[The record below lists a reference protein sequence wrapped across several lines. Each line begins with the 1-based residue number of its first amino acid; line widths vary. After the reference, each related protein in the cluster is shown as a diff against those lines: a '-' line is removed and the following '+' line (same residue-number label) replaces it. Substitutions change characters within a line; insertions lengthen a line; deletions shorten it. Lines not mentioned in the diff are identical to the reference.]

1 MKPRLYSKYHE
12 EVKPALKKDRKYDN
26 LHQVPRIEK
35 IIVHMGL
42 DATLE
47 KSALEDAMNDMKTI
61 TGRKPVVNLARKSVS
76 NFKLREGMPIGCHV
90 TLRREVMYE
99 FLDRLTAVALP
110 RIRDFRGINPKSFDG
125 QGNYSMGITEQSIF
139 PEIELDKVK
148 RTQGMDVTIVTSA
161 GTNDEALDLLTR
173 MGMPFASKKA
183 AGADESGEGE
193 LSKTDGVA
201 DLIFA
206 ACKGAGTDEE
216 GIRNALFQLSN
227 RKEWDAVVTAFAE
240 RHADFYEGDIIK
252 CLEGEL
258 NGKEMSRFV
267 VDPLRG
273 KSIEILEISKVED
286 VADRIAASCEGAGT
300 DEGRITDAVYQ
311 IQSREEWDA
320 AADAFSERHPDF
332 HNGDLMKCLTDEL
345 SEAEMETHVLKPLRE
360 RDIKIL
366 DTPEEETP
374 APKSEDSE

>member
-12 EVKPALKKDRKYDN
+12 EVKPSLRKDRNYSN
-26 LHQVPRIEK
+26 LHQVPCIEK

-139 PEIELDKVK
+139 PEIEMDKVK

-173 MGMPFASKKA
+173 MGMPFAGKKA
-183 AGADESGEGE
+183 VGESEKEE
-193 LSKTDGVA
+193 LSKTDEVA
-201 DLIFA
+201 DLVFT
-206 ACKGAGTDEE
+206 ACKGAATDEE

-240 RHADFYEGDIIK
+240 RHADFHE
-252 CLEGEL
+252 
-258 NGKEMSRFV
+258 
-267 VDPLRG
+267 
-273 KSIEILEISKVED
+273 
-286 VADRIAASCEGAGT
+286 
-300 DEGRITDAVYQ
+300 
-311 IQSREEWDA
+311 
-320 AADAFSERHPDF
+320 
-332 HNGDLMKCLTDEL
+332 GDLMKCLTEEL
-345 SEAEMETHVLKPLRE
+345 SDADMETHVLKPLRE

-366 DTPEEETP
+366 DAAEEDAP
-374 APKSEDSE
+374 APKSEESE

>member
-1 MKPRLYSKYHE
+1 MKPRLYSKYHD
-12 EVKPALKKDRKYDN
+12 EVKPALKKERNYTN

-99 FLDRLTAVALP
+99 FLDRLTAAALP

-161 GTNDEALDLLTR
+161 NTNDEALDLLTR
-173 MGMPFASKKA
+173 MGMPFAGKKA
-183 AGADESGEGE
+183 LGADGEAE
-193 LSKTDGVA
+193 EISKTDEVA
-201 DLIFA
+201 ELIFT

-240 RHADFYEGDIIK
+240 RHSDFYEGDIMK
-252 CLEGEL
+252 CLDGEL

-273 KSIEILEISKVED
+273 KGIEILEISKVED

-320 AADAFSERHPDF
+320 AAAAFSERHDEV
-332 HNGDLMKCLTDEL
+332 HGGDLMKCLTEEL
-345 SEAEMETHVLKPLRE
+345 SEEEMETHVLKPLRE

-366 DTPEEETP
+366 DAP
-374 APKSEDSE
+374 AADSDDSK

>member
-12 EVKPALKKDRKYDN
+12 EVKPALRKDRNYSN
-26 LHQVPRIEK
+26 LHQVPCIEK

-139 PEIELDKVK
+139 PEIEMDKVK

-173 MGMPFASKKA
+173 MGMPFAGKKA
-183 AGADESGEGE
+183 VGESEEEE
-193 LSKTDGVA
+193 LSKTDEVA
-201 DLIFA
+201 DLVFT
-206 ACKGAGTDEE
+206 ACKGAATDEE

-227 RKEWDAVVTAFAE
+227 RKEWDAVVVAFAE
-240 RHADFYEGDIIK
+240 RHADFHEGDIMK
-252 CLEGEL
+252 CLDGEL

-273 KSIEILEISKVED
+273 KGIEILEISKVED
-286 VADRIAASCEGAGT
+286 VADRIAASCQGVGT
-300 DEGRITDAVYQ
+300 EEGRITDAVYQ

-320 AADAFSERHPDF
+320 AAAAFSERHPEF
-332 HNGDLMKCLTDEL
+332 YEGDLMKCLIEEL
-345 SEAEMETHVLKPLRE
+345 SEADMETHVLKPLRE

-366 DTPEEETP
+366 DAAEEDAP

>member
-1 MKPRLYSKYHE
+1 MKPRLYRKYHE
-12 EVKPALKKDRKYDN
+12 EVKPGLQKDREYAN
-26 LHQVPRIEK
+26 LHQVPAIEK

-47 KSALEDAMNDMKTI
+47 KSALEDAMNDLKTI
-61 TGRKPVVNLARKSVS
+61 TGRKPVVDLARKSVS

-99 FLDRLTAVALP
+99 FLDRLTAAALP
-110 RIRDFRGINPKSFDG
+110 RIRDFRGITPKSFDG
-125 QGNYSMGITEQSIF
+125 QGNYSMGIAEQSIF
-139 PEIELDKVK
+139 PEIEMDKVK

-173 MGMPFASKKA
+173 MGMPFAGKKA
-183 AGADESGEGE
+183 AGEPEAEE
-193 LSKTDGVA
+193 LPKTDEVA
-201 DLIFA
+201 ELIFT

-227 RKEWDAVVTAFAE
+227 RKEWDAVVAAFAE
-240 RHADFYEGDIIK
+240 RHADFYEGDLMK
-252 CLEGEL
+252 CLNEEL

-273 KSIEILEISKVED
+273 KGIEILEISKVED
-286 VADRIAASCEGAGT
+286 VADRIAASCRGAGT
-300 DEGRITDAVYQ
+300 DPGRITDAVYQ

-320 AADAFSERHPDF
+320 AVAAFSERHDDF
-332 HNGDLMKCLTDEL
+332 YEGDLMKCLTEEL
-345 SEAEMETHVLKPLRE
+345 SEADMETHVLKPLNE

-366 DTPEEETP
+366 DDAPAEETP
-374 APKSEDSE
+374 AADNKDSE

>member
-12 EVKPALKKDRKYDN
+12 EVKPALRKDRNYSN
-26 LHQVPRIEK
+26 LHQVPCIEK

-139 PEIELDKVK
+139 PEIEMDKVK

-173 MGMPFASKKA
+173 MGMPFAGKKA
-183 AGADESGEGE
+183 VGESEKEE
-193 LSKTDGVA
+193 LSKTDEVA
-201 DLIFA
+201 DLVFT
-206 ACKGAGTDEE
+206 ACKGAATDEE
-216 GIRNALFQLSN
+216 GIRNALFQLNN

-240 RHADFYEGDIIK
+240 RHADFHEGDIMK
-252 CLEGEL
+252 CLDGEL

-273 KSIEILEISKVED
+273 KGIEILEISKVED
-286 VADRIAASCEGAGT
+286 VADRIAASCKGVGT
-300 DEGRITDAVYQ
+300 EEGRITDAVYQ

-320 AADAFSERHPDF
+320 AAAAFSERHPEF
-332 HNGDLMKCLTDEL
+332 YEGDLMKCLTEEL
-345 SEAEMETHVLKPLRE
+345 SDADMETHVLKPLRE

-366 DTPEEETP
+366 DAAEEDAP

>member
-12 EVKPALKKDRKYDN
+12 EVKPSLRKDRNYSN
-26 LHQVPRIEK
+26 LHQVPCIEK

-139 PEIELDKVK
+139 PEIEMDKVK

-173 MGMPFASKKA
+173 MGMPFAGKKA
-183 AGADESGEGE
+183 VGESEKEE
-193 LSKTDGVA
+193 LSKTDEVA
-201 DLIFA
+201 DLVFT
-206 ACKGAGTDEE
+206 ACKGATTDEE

-240 RHADFYEGDIIK
+240 RHADFHEGDIMK
-252 CLEGEL
+252 CLDGEL

-273 KSIEILEISKVED
+273 KGIEILEISKVED
-286 VADRIAASCEGAGT
+286 VADRIAASCKGVGT
-300 DEGRITDAVYQ
+300 EEGRITDAVYQ

-320 AADAFSERHPDF
+320 AAAAFSKRHPEF
-332 HNGDLMKCLTDEL
+332 HEGNLMKCLTEEL
-345 SEAEMETHVLKPLRE
+345 SDADMETHVLKPLRE

-366 DTPEEETP
+366 DAAEEDAP
-374 APKSEDSE
+374 APKS

>member
-12 EVKPALKKDRKYDN
+12 EVKPALQKDREYAN

-47 KSALEDAMNDMKTI
+47 KSALEDAMNDMKAI
-61 TGRKPVVNLARKSVS
+61 TGRKPVVDLARKSVS

-99 FLDRLTAVALP
+99 FLDRLTAAALP

-125 QGNYSMGITEQSIF
+125 HGNYSMGIAEQSIF

-173 MGMPFASKKA
+173 MGMPFAGKKSSEGA
-183 AGADESGEGE
+183 AEGEG
-193 LSKTDGVA
+193 LSKTDEVA
-201 DLIFA
+201 ELIFT

-216 GIRNALFQLSN
+216 GIRTALFKLSN
-227 RKEWDAVVTAFAE
+227 RKEWDAVVAAFADK
-240 RHADFYEGDIIK
+240 HSDYYEGDLMK
-252 CLEGEL
+252 CLGEEL
-258 NGKEMSRFV
+258 NGKELSRFV
-267 VDPLRG
+267 VDPLRS
-273 KSIEILEISKVED
+273 KSIEILDISKLED
-286 VADRIAASCEGAGT
+286 VADRIAASCKGPGT
-300 DEGRITDAVYQ
+300 DPGRITDAVYQ
-311 IQSREEWDA
+311 IQSREEWDEA
-320 AADAFSERHPDF
+320 ATAFSQRHDEL
-332 HNGDLMKCLTDEL
+332 HGGDLMKCLTEEL
-345 SEAEMETHVLKPLRE
+345 SKDEMEMHVLKPLRE
-360 RDIKIL
+360 REIKL
-366 DTPEEETP
+366 SDEPTTEAPAAEEKEGN
-374 APKSEDSE
+374 

>member
-1 MKPRLYSKYHE
+1 MKPRLYSKYHD
-12 EVKPALKKDRKYDN
+12 EVKPALKKDRNYAN
-26 LHQVPRIEK
+26 MHQVPCIEK

-99 FLDRLTAVALP
+99 FLDRLTAAALP

-173 MGMPFASKKA
+173 MGMPFAGKKA
-183 AGADESGEGE
+183 VGADGEAE
-193 LSKTDGVA
+193 EISKTDEVA
-201 DLIFA
+201 DLVFN

-240 RHADFYEGDIIK
+240 RHSDFYEGDIMK
-252 CLEGEL
+252 CLDGEL

-273 KSIEILEISKVED
+273 KGIEILEISKVED

-320 AADAFSERHPDF
+320 AAAAFSERHDEV
-332 HNGDLMKCLTDEL
+332 HGGDLMKCLTEEL
-345 SEAEMETHVLKPLRE
+345 SEEEMETHVLKPLRE

-366 DTPEEETP
+366 DAPEEETP

>member
-1 MKPRLYSKYHE
+1 MKPRLYSKYHD
-12 EVKPALKKDRKYDN
+12 EVKPALKKDRNYAN
-26 LHQVPRIEK
+26 MHQVPCIEK

-99 FLDRLTAVALP
+99 FLDRLTAAALP

-161 GTNDEALDLLTR
+161 NTNDEALDLLTR
-173 MGMPFASKKA
+173 MGMPFAGKKA
-183 AGADESGEGE
+183 VGADGEAE
-193 LSKTDGVA
+193 EISKTDEVA
-201 DLIFA
+201 DLVFN

-240 RHADFYEGDIIK
+240 RHSDFYEGDIMK
-252 CLEGEL
+252 CLDGEL

-273 KSIEILEISKVED
+273 KGIEILEISKVED

-320 AADAFSERHPDF
+320 AAAAFSERHDEV
-332 HNGDLMKCLTDEL
+332 HGGDLMKCLTEEL
-345 SEAEMETHVLKPLRE
+345 SEEEMETHVLKPLRE

-366 DTPEEETP
+366 DAPAEETP
-374 APKSEDSE
+374 AADSDDSK

>member
-12 EVKPALKKDRKYDN
+12 EVKPALRKDRNYSN
-26 LHQVPRIEK
+26 LHQVPCIEK

-139 PEIELDKVK
+139 PEIEMDKVK

-173 MGMPFASKKA
+173 MGMPFAGKKA
-183 AGADESGEGE
+183 VGESEKEE
-193 LSKTDGVA
+193 LSKTDEVA
-201 DLIFA
+201 DLVFT
-206 ACKGAGTDEE
+206 ACKDAGTDEE

-227 RKEWDAVVTAFAE
+227 RKEWDAVVAAFAE
-240 RHADFYEGDIIK
+240 RHADFHEGDIMK
-252 CLEGEL
+252 CLDGEL

-273 KSIEILEISKVED
+273 KGIEILEISKVED
-286 VADRIAASCEGAGT
+286 VADRIAASCKGVGT
-300 DEGRITDAVYQ
+300 EEGRITDAVYQ

-320 AADAFSERHPDF
+320 AAAAFSKRHPEF
-332 HNGDLMKCLTDEL
+332 HEGNLMKCLTEEL
-345 SEAEMETHVLKPLRE
+345 SDADMETHVLKPLRE

-366 DTPEEETP
+366 DAAEADAPT
-374 APKSEDSE
+374 PKSKEIE

>member
-12 EVKPALKKDRKYDN
+12 EVKPALRKDRNYSN
-26 LHQVPRIEK
+26 LHQVPCIEK

-139 PEIELDKVK
+139 PEIEMDKVK

-173 MGMPFASKKA
+173 MGMPFAGKKA
-183 AGADESGEGE
+183 VGESEKEE
-193 LSKTDGVA
+193 LSKTDEVA
-201 DLIFA
+201 DLVFT
-206 ACKGAGTDEE
+206 ACKGAATDEE

-240 RHADFYEGDIIK
+240 RHADFHEGDIMK
-252 CLEGEL
+252 CLDGEL

-273 KSIEILEISKVED
+273 KGIEILEISKVED
-286 VADRIAASCEGAGT
+286 VADRIAASCKGVGT
-300 DEGRITDAVYQ
+300 EEGRITDAVYQ

-320 AADAFSERHPDF
+320 AAAAFSKRHPEF
-332 HNGDLMKCLTDEL
+332 YEGDLMKCLTEEL
-345 SEAEMETHVLKPLRE
+345 SDADMETHVLKPLRE
-360 RDIKIL
+360 RDIQIL
-366 DTPEEETP
+366 DAAEKDAP
-374 APKSEDSE
+374 APKSEESE

>member
-1 MKPRLYSKYHE
+1 MKPRLYSKYHD
-12 EVKPALKKDRKYDN
+12 EVKPALKKDRNYTN
-26 LHQVPRIEK
+26 LHQVPCIEK

-139 PEIELDKVK
+139 PEIEMDKVK

-173 MGMPFASKKA
+173 MGMPFAGKKTV
-183 AGADESGEGE
+183 GESEKEE
-193 LSKTDGVA
+193 LSKTDEVA
-201 DLIFA
+201 DLVFT
-206 ACKGAGTDEE
+206 ACKGAATDEE
-216 GIRNALFQLSN
+216 GIRNALFQLNN

-240 RHADFYEGDIIK
+240 RHADFHEGDIMK
-252 CLEGEL
+252 CLDGEL

-273 KSIEILEISKVED
+273 KGIEILEISKVED
-286 VADRIAASCEGAGT
+286 VADRIAASCKGVGT
-300 DEGRITDAVYQ
+300 EDGRITDAVYQ

-320 AADAFSERHPDF
+320 AAAAFSKRHPEF
-332 HNGDLMKCLTDEL
+332 HEGDLMKCLTEEL
-345 SEAEMETHVLKPLRE
+345 SDADMETHVLKPLRE

-366 DTPEEETP
+366 DAAEEDAP
-374 APKSEDSE
+374 APKSEESE

>member
-1 MKPRLYSKYHE
+1 MKPRLYSKYHD
-12 EVKPALKKDRKYDN
+12 EVKPALKKDRNYTN

-99 FLDRLTAVALP
+99 FLDRLTAAALP

-161 GTNDEALDLLTR
+161 NTNDEALDLLTR
-173 MGMPFASKKA
+173 MGMPFAGKKA
-183 AGADESGEGE
+183 VGADGEAE
-193 LSKTDGVA
+193 EISKTDEVA
-201 DLIFA
+201 ELIFT

-240 RHADFYEGDIIK
+240 RHSDFYEGDIMK
-252 CLEGEL
+252 CLDGEL

-273 KSIEILEISKVED
+273 KGIEILEISKVED

-320 AADAFSERHPDF
+320 AAAAFSERHDEV
-332 HNGDLMKCLTDEL
+332 HGGDLMKCLTEEL
-345 SEAEMETHVLKPLRE
+345 SEEEMETHVLKPLRE

-366 DTPEEETP
+366 DAP
-374 APKSEDSE
+374 AADSDDSK

>member
-12 EVKPALKKDRKYDN
+12 EVKPGLKKDRNYTN

-47 KSALEDAMNDMKTI
+47 KSALEDAINDMKTI
-61 TGRKPVVNLARKSVS
+61 TGRKPVVDLARKSVS

-99 FLDRLTAVALP
+99 FLDRLTAAALP

-139 PEIELDKVK
+139 PEIEMDKVK
-148 RTQGMDVTIVTSA
+148 RTQGMDVTIVTTA

-173 MGMPFASKKA
+173 MGMPFAGKKA
-183 AGADESGEGE
+183 AGAAGPEAEG
-193 LSKTDGVA
+193 LSKTDEVA
-201 DLIFA
+201 ELIFT
-206 ACKGAGTDEE
+206 ACKGKDTDAE
-216 GIRNALFQLSN
+216 GVRNALFQLSN
-227 RKEWDAVVTAFAE
+227 RKEWDAVVAAFAE
-240 RHADFYEGDIIK
+240 RHSDCCEGDLMK
-252 CLEGEL
+252 CLNEKL
-258 NGKEMSRFV
+258 NGKELSRFV

-273 KSIEILEISKVED
+273 KGIEILEISKVED
-286 VADRIAASCEGAGT
+286 VADRIAASCEGDT
-300 DEGRITDAVYQ
+300 DSGRITDAVYQ

-320 AADAFSERHPDF
+320 AAGAFSERHPDF

-345 SEAEMETHVLKPLRE
+345 SETDLETHVLKPLNE

-366 DTPEEETP
+366 DAP
-374 APKSEDSE
+374 AADSKDSE

>member
-1 MKPRLYSKYHE
+1 MKPRLYSKYHD
-12 EVKPALKKDRKYDN
+12 EVKPALKKERNYTN

-99 FLDRLTAVALP
+99 FLDRLTAAALP

-161 GTNDEALDLLTR
+161 NTNDEALDLLTR
-173 MGMPFASKKA
+173 MGMPFAGKKA
-183 AGADESGEGE
+183 VGADGEAE
-193 LSKTDGVA
+193 EISKTDEVA
-201 DLIFA
+201 ELIFT

-216 GIRNALFQLSN
+216 GIRNALFQLNN

-240 RHADFYEGDIIK
+240 RHSDFYEGDIMK
-252 CLEGEL
+252 CLDGEL

-273 KSIEILEISKVED
+273 KGIEILEISKVED

-320 AADAFSERHPDF
+320 AAAAFSERHDEV
-332 HNGDLMKCLTDEL
+332 HGGDLMKCLTEEL
-345 SEAEMETHVLKPLRE
+345 SEEEMETHVLKPLRE

-366 DTPEEETP
+366 DAP
-374 APKSEDSE
+374 AADSDDSK

>member
-12 EVKPALKKDRKYDN
+12 EVKPGLKKDRKYTN

-47 KSALEDAMNDMKTI
+47 KSALEDAINDMKTI
-61 TGRKPVVNLARKSVS
+61 TGRKPVVDLARKSVS

-99 FLDRLTAVALP
+99 FLDRLTAAALP

-139 PEIELDKVK
+139 PEIEMDKVK
-148 RTQGMDVTIVTSA
+148 RTQGMDVTIVTTA

-173 MGMPFASKKA
+173 MGMPFAGKKA
-183 AGADESGEGE
+183 AGESGPEAEE
-193 LSKTDGVA
+193 LSKTDEVA
-201 DLIFA
+201 ELIFT

-240 RHADFYEGDIIK
+240 QHADYYEGNLMK
-252 CLEGEL
+252 CLNEEL
-258 NGKEMSRFV
+258 NGKELSRFV

-273 KSIEILEISKVED
+273 KGIEILEISKVED

-300 DEGRITDAVYQ
+300 DPGRITDAVYQ

-320 AADAFSERHPDF
+320 AVAAFSERHPDF
-332 HNGDLMKCLTDEL
+332 HNGDLMKCLNDEL
-345 SEAEMETHVLKPLRE
+345 SEADLETHVLKPLNE

-366 DTPEEETP
+366 EAPEENAP
-374 APKSEDSE
+374 AAESKDSE

>member
-1 MKPRLYSKYHE
+1 MKPRLYSKYHD
-12 EVKPALKKDRKYDN
+12 EVKPALKKDRDYTN
-26 LHQVPRIEK
+26 LHQVPCIEK

-76 NFKLREGMPIGCHV
+76 NVKLREGMPIGCHV

-99 FLDRLTAVALP
+99 FLDRLTAAALP

-139 PEIELDKVK
+139 PEIEMDRVK

-161 GTNDEALDLLTR
+161 GTNEEALDLLTR
-173 MGMPFASKKA
+173 MGMPFAGKKA
-183 AGADESGEGE
+183 VGAAGPAEE
-193 LSKTDGVA
+193 LSKTDEVA
-201 DLIFA
+201 ELIFT
-206 ACKGAGTDEE
+206 ACEGSGTDEE

-227 RKEWDAVVTAFAE
+227 RKEWDAVVAAFAE
-240 RHADFYEGDIIK
+240 RHSDYCEGDLMK
-252 CLEGEL
+252 CLNEKL
-258 NGKEMSRFV
+258 NGKELSRFV

-273 KSIEILEISKVED
+273 KGIEILEISKVED
-286 VADRIAASCEGAGT
+286 VADRIAASCEGEGT
-300 DEGRITDAVYQ
+300 DPGRITDAVYQ
-311 IQSREEWDA
+311 IQSLEEWDA
-320 AADAFSERHPDF
+320 AASAFSARHSDF
-332 HNGDLMKCLTDEL
+332 YEGNLMKCLTDKL
-345 SEAEMETHVLKPLRE
+345 SEADMETHVLKPLGE

-366 DTPEEETP
+366 DAPE
-374 APKSEDSE
+374 AASEDKE

>member
-1 MKPRLYSKYHE
+1 MKSRLYSKYHE
-12 EVKPALKKDRKYDN
+12 EVKPAMRKDRNYTN
-26 LHQVPRIEK
+26 LHQVPCIEK

-173 MGMPFASKKA
+173 MGMPFAGKKA
-183 AGADESGEGE
+183 VGESGEEE
-193 LSKTDGVA
+193 LSKS
-201 DLIFA
+201 
-206 ACKGAGTDEE
+206 DEV
-216 GIRNALFQLSN
+216 N
-227 RKEWDAVVTAFAE
+227 
-240 RHADFYEGDIIK
+240 
-252 CLEGEL
+252 
-258 NGKEMSRFV
+258 
-267 VDPLRG
+267 
-273 KSIEILEISKVED
+273 
-286 VADRIAASCEGAGT
+286 
-300 DEGRITDAVYQ
+300 
-311 IQSREEWDA
+311 
-320 AADAFSERHPDF
+320 
-332 HNGDLMKCLTDEL
+332 
-345 SEAEMETHVLKPLRE
+345 EANLETHVVKPLRKQ
-360 RDIKIL
+360 DIKIL
-366 DTPEEETP
+366 DAPEEESS
-374 APKSEDSE
+374 ASKSEDNE

>member
-12 EVKPALKKDRKYDN
+12 EVKLALRKDRNYSN
-26 LHQVPRIEK
+26 LHQVPCIEK

-139 PEIELDKVK
+139 PEIEMDKVK

-173 MGMPFASKKA
+173 MGMPFAGKKA
-183 AGADESGEGE
+183 VGESEKEE
-193 LSKTDGVA
+193 LSKTDEVA
-201 DLIFA
+201 DLVFT
-206 ACKGAGTDEE
+206 ACKGAATDEE

-227 RKEWDAVVTAFAE
+227 RKEWDAVVAAFAE
-240 RHADFYEGDIIK
+240 RHSDFHEGDIMK
-252 CLEGEL
+252 CLDGEL

-273 KSIEILEISKVED
+273 KGIEILEISKVED
-286 VADRIAASCEGAGT
+286 VADRIAASCKGVGT
-300 DEGRITDAVYQ
+300 EEGRITDAVYQ

-320 AADAFSERHPDF
+320 AAAAFSKRHPEF
-332 HNGDLMKCLTDEL
+332 YEGNLMKCLTEEL
-345 SEAEMETHVLKPLRE
+345 SDADMETHVLKPLRE

-366 DTPEEETP
+366 DAAEEDAP
-374 APKSEDSE
+374 APKSEESE

>member
-12 EVKPALKKDRKYDN
+12 EVKPSLRKDRNYSN
-26 LHQVPRIEK
+26 LHQVPCIEK

-139 PEIELDKVK
+139 PEIEMDKVK

-173 MGMPFASKKA
+173 MGMPFAGKKA
-183 AGADESGEGE
+183 VGESEKEE
-193 LSKTDGVA
+193 LSKTDEVA
-201 DLIFA
+201 DLVFT
-206 ACKGAGTDEE
+206 ACKGAATDEE

-227 RKEWDAVVTAFAE
+227 RKEWDAVVIAFAE
-240 RHADFYEGDIIK
+240 RHADFHEGDIMK
-252 CLEGEL
+252 CLDGEL

-273 KSIEILEISKVED
+273 KGIEILEISKVED
-286 VADRIAASCEGAGT
+286 VADRIAASCKGVGT
-300 DEGRITDAVYQ
+300 EEGRITDAVYQ

-320 AADAFSERHPDF
+320 AAAAFSKRHPEF
-332 HNGDLMKCLTDEL
+332 HEGNLMKCLTEEL
-345 SEAEMETHVLKPLRE
+345 SDADMETHVLKPLRE

-366 DTPEEETP
+366 DAAEEDAP
-374 APKSEDSE
+374 APKS

>member
-12 EVKPALKKDRKYDN
+12 EVKPALRKDRNYSN
-26 LHQVPRIEK
+26 LHQVPCIEK

-139 PEIELDKVK
+139 PEIEMDKVK

-173 MGMPFASKKA
+173 MGMPFAGKKA
-183 AGADESGEGE
+183 VGESEEEE
-193 LSKTDGVA
+193 LSKTEEVA
-201 DLIFA
+201 DLVFV
-206 ACKGAGTDEE
+206 ACKGAATDEE
-216 GIRNALFQLSN
+216 GIRNALFQLNN

-240 RHADFYEGDIIK
+240 RHADFHEGDIMK
-252 CLEGEL
+252 CLDGEL

-273 KSIEILEISKVED
+273 KGIEILEISKVED
-286 VADRIAASCEGAGT
+286 VADRIAASCEGAGS

-320 AADAFSERHPDF
+320 AAAAFSERHPAF
-332 HNGDLMKCLTDEL
+332 YEGDLMKCLTEEL
-345 SEAEMETHVLKPLRE
+345 SDADMETHVLKPLRE

-366 DTPEEETP
+366 DAAEEDAP
-374 APKSEDSE
+374 APKSEESE

>member
-1 MKPRLYSKYHE
+1 
-12 EVKPALKKDRKYDN
+12 
-26 LHQVPRIEK
+26 
-35 IIVHMGL
+35 MGL

-99 FLDRLTAVALP
+99 FLDRLTAAALP

-139 PEIELDKVK
+139 PEIEMDRVK

-161 GTNDEALDLLTR
+161 GTNEEALDLLTR
-173 MGMPFASKKA
+173 MGMPFAGKKA
-183 AGADESGEGE
+183 VGAAGPAEE
-193 LSKTDGVA
+193 LSKTDEVA
-201 DLIFA
+201 ELIFT
-206 ACKGAGTDEE
+206 ACEGSGTDEE

-227 RKEWDAVVTAFAE
+227 RKEWDAVVAAFAE
-240 RHADFYEGDIIK
+240 RHSDYCEGDLMK
-252 CLEGEL
+252 CLNEKL
-258 NGKEMSRFV
+258 NGKELSRFV

-273 KSIEILEISKVED
+273 KGIEILEISKVED
-286 VADRIAASCEGAGT
+286 VADRIAASCEGEGT
-300 DEGRITDAVYQ
+300 DPGRITDAVYQ
-311 IQSREEWDA
+311 IQSLEEWDA
-320 AADAFSERHPDF
+320 AASAFSARHSDF
-332 HNGDLMKCLTDEL
+332 YEGNLMKCLTDKL
-345 SEAEMETHVLKPLRE
+345 SEADMETHVLKPLGE

-366 DTPEEETP
+366 DAPE
-374 APKSEDSE
+374 AASEDKE

>member
-12 EVKPALKKDRKYDN
+12 EVKPALRKDRNYSN
-26 LHQVPRIEK
+26 LHQVPCIEK

-139 PEIELDKVK
+139 PEIEMDKVK

-173 MGMPFASKKA
+173 MGMPFAGKKA
-183 AGADESGEGE
+183 VGESEKEE
-193 LSKTDGVA
+193 LSKTDEVA
-201 DLIFA
+201 DLVFT
-206 ACKGAGTDEE
+206 ACKDAGTDEE

-227 RKEWDAVVTAFAE
+227 RKEWDAVVAAFAE
-240 RHADFYEGDIIK
+240 RHADFHEGDIMK
-252 CLEGEL
+252 CLDGEL

-273 KSIEILEISKVED
+273 KGIEILEISKVED
-286 VADRIAASCEGAGT
+286 VADRIAASCKGVGT
-300 DEGRITDAVYQ
+300 EEGRITDAVYQ

-320 AADAFSERHPDF
+320 AAAAFSERHPEF
-332 HNGDLMKCLTDEL
+332 YEGDLMKCLTEEL
-345 SEAEMETHVLKPLRE
+345 SDADMETHVLKPLRE

-366 DTPEEETP
+366 DAAEEDAP

>member
-12 EVKPALKKDRKYDN
+12 EVKPALRKDRNYSN
-26 LHQVPRIEK
+26 LHQVPCIEK

-139 PEIELDKVK
+139 PEIEMDKVK

-173 MGMPFASKKA
+173 MGMPFAGKKA
-183 AGADESGEGE
+183 VGESEKEE
-193 LSKTDGVA
+193 LSKTDEVA
-201 DLIFA
+201 DLVFT
-206 ACKGAGTDEE
+206 ACKGAATDEE

-227 RKEWDAVVTAFAE
+227 RKEWDAVVAAFAE
-240 RHADFYEGDIIK
+240 RHADFHEGDIMK
-252 CLEGEL
+252 CLDGEL

-273 KSIEILEISKVED
+273 KGIEILEISKVED
-286 VADRIAASCEGAGT
+286 VADRIAASCKGVGT
-300 DEGRITDAVYQ
+300 EEGRITDAVYQ

-320 AADAFSERHPDF
+320 AAAAFSERHPEF
-332 HNGDLMKCLTDEL
+332 HEGDLMKCLTEEL
-345 SEAEMETHVLKPLRE
+345 SDADMETHVLKPLRE

-366 DTPEEETP
+366 DAAEEDAP

>member
-1 MKPRLYSKYHE
+1 MKPRLYSKYHD
-12 EVKPALKKDRKYDN
+12 EVKPALKKDRNYAN
-26 LHQVPRIEK
+26 MHQVPCIEK

-99 FLDRLTAVALP
+99 FLDRLTAAALP

-161 GTNDEALDLLTR
+161 NTNDEALDLLTR
-173 MGMPFASKKA
+173 MGMPFAGKKA
-183 AGADESGEGE
+183 VGADGEAE
-193 LSKTDGVA
+193 EISKTDEVA
-201 DLIFA
+201 DLVFN
-206 ACKGAGTDEE
+206 ACKGADTDEE

-227 RKEWDAVVTAFAE
+227 RKEWDAVVAAFAE
-240 RHADFYEGDIIK
+240 RHADYFEGDLMK
-252 CLEGEL
+252 CLNEEL
-258 NGKEMSRFV
+258 NGKAISRFV

-273 KSIEILEISKVED
+273 KGIEILEISKVED
-286 VADRIAASCEGAGT
+286 VADRIAASCEGEGT
-300 DEGRITDAVYQ
+300 DLGRITDAVYQ
-311 IQSREEWDA
+311 IESREEWDA
-320 AADAFSERHPDF
+320 AAAAFSERHDEV
-332 HNGDLMKCLTDEL
+332 HGGDLMKCLTEEL
-345 SEAEMETHVLKPLRE
+345 SEEEMETHVLKPLRE

-366 DTPEEETP
+366 DAPAEETP
-374 APKSEDSE
+374 AADSDDSK

>member
-12 EVKPALKKDRKYDN
+12 EVKPALRKDRNYSN
-26 LHQVPRIEK
+26 LHQVPCIEK

-139 PEIELDKVK
+139 PEIEMDKVK

-173 MGMPFASKKA
+173 MGMPFAGKKA
-183 AGADESGEGE
+183 VGESEEEE
-193 LSKTDGVA
+193 LSKTDEVA
-201 DLIFA
+201 DLVFT
-206 ACKGAGTDEE
+206 ACKGAATDEE

-227 RKEWDAVVTAFAE
+227 RKEWDAVVVAFAE
-240 RHADFYEGDIIK
+240 RHADFHEGDIMK
-252 CLEGEL
+252 CLDGEL

-273 KSIEILEISKVED
+273 KGIEILEISKVED
-286 VADRIAASCEGAGT
+286 VADRIAASCKGVGT
-300 DEGRITDAVYQ
+300 EEGRITDAVYQ

-320 AADAFSERHPDF
+320 AAAAFSKRHPEF
-332 HNGDLMKCLTDEL
+332 HEGDLMKCLTEEL
-345 SEAEMETHVLKPLRE
+345 SDADMETHVLKPLRE

-366 DTPEEETP
+366 DAADEDAP
-374 APKSEDSE
+374 APKSEESE

>member
-12 EVKPALKKDRKYDN
+12 EVKPALRKDRNYSN
-26 LHQVPRIEK
+26 LHQVPCIEK

-139 PEIELDKVK
+139 PEIEMDKVK

-173 MGMPFASKKA
+173 MGMPFAGKKA
-183 AGADESGEGE
+183 VGESEKEE
-193 LSKTDGVA
+193 LSKTDEVA
-201 DLIFA
+201 DLVFT
-206 ACKGAGTDEE
+206 ACKGAATDEE

-240 RHADFYEGDIIK
+240 RHADFHEGDIMK
-252 CLEGEL
+252 CLDGEL

-273 KSIEILEISKVED
+273 KGIEILEISKVED
-286 VADRIAASCEGAGT
+286 VADRIAASCKGVGT
-300 DEGRITDAVYQ
+300 EEGRITDAVYQ

-320 AADAFSERHPDF
+320 AAAAFSKRHPEF
-332 HNGDLMKCLTDEL
+332 HEGDLMKCLTEEL
-345 SEAEMETHVLKPLRE
+345 SDADIETHVLKPLRE

-366 DTPEEETP
+366 DAAEEDAP
-374 APKSEDSE
+374 APKS

>member
-1 MKPRLYSKYHE
+1 MKPRLYSKYHD
-12 EVKPALKKDRKYDN
+12 EVKPALKKDRNYAN
-26 LHQVPRIEK
+26 MHQVPCIEK

-173 MGMPFASKKA
+173 MGMPFAGKKA
-183 AGADESGEGE
+183 VGESEKEE
-193 LSKTDGVA
+193 LSKTDEVA
-201 DLIFA
+201 DLVFT
-206 ACKGAGTDEE
+206 ACKGAATDEE
-216 GIRNALFQLSN
+216 GIRNALFQLNN

-240 RHADFYEGDIIK
+240 RHADFHEGDIMK
-252 CLEGEL
+252 CLDGEL

-273 KSIEILEISKVED
+273 KGIEILEISKVED
-286 VADRIAASCEGAGT
+286 VADRIAASCKGVGT
-300 DEGRITDAVYQ
+300 EEGRITDAVYQ

-320 AADAFSERHPDF
+320 AAAAFSKRHPEF
-332 HNGDLMKCLTDEL
+332 YEGDLMKCLTEEL
-345 SEAEMETHVLKPLRE
+345 SEADMETHVLKPLRE

-366 DTPEEETP
+366 DAAEEDTP

>member
-1 MKPRLYSKYHE
+1 MKPRLYSKYHD
-12 EVKPALKKDRKYDN
+12 EVKPALKKDRNYAN
-26 LHQVPRIEK
+26 MHQVPCIEK

-99 FLDRLTAVALP
+99 FLDRLTAAALP

-161 GTNDEALDLLTR
+161 NTNDEALDLLTR
-173 MGMPFASKKA
+173 MGMPFAGKKA
-183 AGADESGEGE
+183 LGADGEAE
-193 LSKTDGVA
+193 EISKTDEVA
-201 DLIFA
+201 ELIFT

-216 GIRNALFQLSN
+216 GIRNALFQLNN

-240 RHADFYEGDIIK
+240 RHSDFYEGDIMK
-252 CLEGEL
+252 CLDGEL

-273 KSIEILEISKVED
+273 KGIEILEISKVED

-320 AADAFSERHPDF
+320 AAAAFSERHDEV
-332 HNGDLMKCLTDEL
+332 HGGDLMKCLTEEL
-345 SEAEMETHVLKPLRE
+345 SEEEMETHVLKPLRE

-366 DTPEEETP
+366 DTPAEETP
-374 APKSEDSE
+374 AADSDDSK